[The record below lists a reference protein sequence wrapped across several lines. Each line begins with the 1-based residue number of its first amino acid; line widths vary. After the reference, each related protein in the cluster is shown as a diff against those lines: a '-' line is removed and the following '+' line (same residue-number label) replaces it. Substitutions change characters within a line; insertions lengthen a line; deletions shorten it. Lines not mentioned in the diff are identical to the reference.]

1 MAGTRDRNR
10 LSGPWPTLAH
20 GPDYD
25 ASGRKPVT
33 MAFALLVPDNAVV
46 VCCASGPGSRVFFAS
61 TNRGNSCLRRQ
72 PRKKSAGA
80 LLGTKTG
87 LHADSIT
94 TPAIT
99 AHDLFE
105 AESGPLKLKWVAG
118 EAGKKRPLEPTTAKF
133 PGMALVGHLNFV
145 HPNRIQVIGQAE
157 TAYLSRLSGK
167 EAETAIHQLFAC
179 DKTAAVIVTN
189 NRKIT
194 PDLITAADKAARA
207 LFSSALPSPLVIDH
221 LQYYL
226 TRALAPRLTVH
237 GVYMEVMGMG
247 VLITGESGI
256 GKSELALELLSRNHR
271 LIADDAVEFVRVGPD
286 VLVGQCP
293 TLLSDYLEVR
303 GLGILD
309 IRLMF
314 GETAVRHKKK
324 LHLIVRLESI
334 QRQKMSKIDR
344 LQSKQLARTILDVEI
359 PEVALFVGPGRN
371 LAVLVEAATRA
382 YILRMW
388 GFDPLEDFMKRQQ
401 DHMNNA
407 GGSQPVK
414 RGALAGDALRKAR
427 NNID

>member
-1 MAGTRDRNR
+1 M
-10 LSGPWPTLAH
+10 
-20 GPDYD
+20 
-25 ASGRKPVT
+25 
-33 MAFALLVPDNAVV
+33 
-46 VCCASGPGSRVFFAS
+46 
-61 TNRGNSCLRRQ
+61 
-72 PRKKSAGA
+72 
-80 LLGTKTG
+80 
-87 LHADSIT
+87 T
-94 TPAIT
+94 TPVVT
-99 AHDLFE
+99 TNDLFVAE
-105 AESGPLKLKWVAG
+105 AGPLKLKWVAG
-118 EAGKKRPLEPTTAKF
+118 EAGKTRLLEPMTARF

-145 HPNRIQVIGQAE
+145 HPNRIQVLGEAE
-157 TAYLSRLSGK
+157 VAYLTRLDK
-167 EAETAIHQLFAC
+167 KARAQALHDLFTC
-179 DKTAAVIVTN
+179 DKTSAVVVAKD
-189 NRKIT
+189 R
-194 PDLITAADKAARA
+194 PVDADLIAAANHAGLA
-207 LFSSALPSPLVIDH
+207 LFSSSLPSPVVIDH

-226 TRALAPRLTVH
+226 TRALAPRATVH

-256 GKSELALELLSRNHR
+256 GKSELALELLSRDHR

-309 IRLMF
+309 VRLMF

-344 LQSKQLARTILDVEI
+344 LQAQQMTRTILDVEV

-388 GFDPLEDFMKRQQ
+388 GFDPLEDFMKRHQE
-401 DHMNNA
+401 HMNNA
-407 GGSQPVK
+407 ASVGKPAP
-414 RGALAGDALRKAR
+414 RGTLPAEARRKAR
-427 NNID
+427 NKVD

>member
-1 MAGTRDRNR
+1 M
-10 LSGPWPTLAH
+10 
-20 GPDYD
+20 
-25 ASGRKPVT
+25 
-33 MAFALLVPDNAVV
+33 
-46 VCCASGPGSRVFFAS
+46 
-61 TNRGNSCLRRQ
+61 
-72 PRKKSAGA
+72 
-80 LLGTKTG
+80 
-87 LHADSIT
+87 T
-94 TPAIT
+94 TPAVT

-105 AESGPLKLKWVAG
+105 AESTPLKLKWVAG
-118 EAGKKRPLEPTTAKF
+118 ESGKDRLLEPTTAKF

-145 HPNRIQVIGQAE
+145 HPNRVQVIGEAE
-157 TAYLSRLSGK
+157 VAYLAGLSKK
-167 EAETAIHQLFAC
+167 EGENAIHNLFSC
-179 DKTAAVIVTN
+179 TKTSVVIVAN
-189 NRKIT
+189 NKKIA
-194 PDLITAADKAARA
+194 PDLIAAANKTSLA
-207 LFSSALPSPLVIDH
+207 LFSSSLPSPVVIDH

-226 TRALAPRLTVH
+226 TRALAPRITVH

-247 VLITGESGI
+247 VLITGKSGI

-324 LHLIVRLESI
+324 LHLIVRLEAM

-344 LQSKQLARTILDVEI
+344 LESKQMARTILDVEI

-371 LAVLVEAATRA
+371 LAVLMEAATRS

-388 GFDPLEDFMKRQQ
+388 GFDPLEDFMRRHEK
-401 DHMNNA
+401 HMNNTNTTYPA
-407 GGSQPVK
+407 PRGSLP
-414 RGALAGDALRKAR
+414 GDALRKAR
-427 NNID
+427 SKVD

>member
-1 MAGTRDRNR
+1 
-10 LSGPWPTLAH
+10 
-20 GPDYD
+20 
-25 ASGRKPVT
+25 
-33 MAFALLVPDNAVV
+33 
-46 VCCASGPGSRVFFAS
+46 
-61 TNRGNSCLRRQ
+61 LRRK

-80 LLGTKTG
+80 SLETKTG
-87 LHADSIT
+87 LDADSIT
-94 TPAIT
+94 TPT
-99 AHDLFE
+99 LTTHDLFE
-105 AESGPLKLKWVAG
+105 AESAALKLKWVAG
-118 EAGKKRPLEPTTAKF
+118 EAGKMRPLEPTTAKF

-157 TAYLSRLSGK
+157 IEYLSKLSAA
-167 EAETAIHQLFAC
+167 EAATAINQLFNC
-179 DKTAAVIVTN
+179 DRTAAVIVTN
-189 NRKIT
+189 NRIVA
-194 PDLITAADKAARA
+194 PGLIAAADKASLS
-207 LFSSALPSPLVIDH
+207 LFSSSLPSPVVIDH

-334 QRQKMSKIDR
+334 QRLKMSKIDR
-344 LQSKQLARTILDVEI
+344 LQSNQMTRTILDVEI

-388 GFDPLEDFMKRQQ
+388 GFDPLEDFIKRHQ
-401 DHMNNA
+401 DHMNNS
-407 GGSQPVK
+407 GGNHQPVK
-414 RGALAGDALRKAR
+414 RGTLAGDALRKAR
-427 NNID
+427 SKVD

>member
-1 MAGTRDRNR
+1 M
-10 LSGPWPTLAH
+10 
-20 GPDYD
+20 
-25 ASGRKPVT
+25 
-33 MAFALLVPDNAVV
+33 
-46 VCCASGPGSRVFFAS
+46 
-61 TNRGNSCLRRQ
+61 
-72 PRKKSAGA
+72 
-80 LLGTKTG
+80 
-87 LHADSIT
+87 T
-94 TPAIT
+94 TPVVT
-99 AHDLFE
+99 TNDLFTAE
-105 AESGPLKLKWVAG
+105 AGPLKLKWVAG
-118 EAGKKRPLEPTTAKF
+118 EAGKTRLLEPMTARY

-145 HPNRIQVIGQAE
+145 HPNRIQVLGEAE
-157 TAYLSRLSGK
+157 VAYLARLDKKGR
-167 EAETAIHQLFAC
+167 AQALHDLFTC
-179 DKTAAVIVTN
+179 DKTSAVVVAKD
-189 NRKIT
+189 R
-194 PDLITAADKAARA
+194 PVDADLIAAANQTGLA
-207 LFSSALPSPLVIDH
+207 LFSSSLPSPVVIDH

-226 TRALAPRLTVH
+226 TRALAPRATVH

-256 GKSELALELLSRNHR
+256 GKSELALELLSREHR

-309 IRLMF
+309 VRLMF

-344 LQSKQLARTILDVEI
+344 LQAQQMTRTILDVEV

-388 GFDPLEDFMKRQQ
+388 GFDPLEDFMKRHAE
-401 DHMNNA
+401 HMNNA
-407 GGSQPVK
+407 AAAAKPAPRGSLPVEA
-414 RGALAGDALRKAR
+414 RRKAR
-427 NNID
+427 NKVD